1 MTLLGWFFWGSI
13 LLVIIVAVILQ
24 RKGVK
29 PPPEKTESQ
38 LNAERHTLESNKVN
52 FPGGPGSN

>member
-13 LLVIIVAVILQ
+13 LLVILVAVILQ
-24 RKGVK
+24 KKGIN

-38 LNAERHTLESNKVN
+38 LSAERQALESNKNN
-52 FPGGPGSN
+52 FPGGPGGN